1 MLDHAIHDLDADL
14 PTADA
19 TLLEELAVTG
29 YRPFEEHDDPRP
41 LPAKRAMDQGL
52 QVAMSALEQAFAD
65 TRLEDDIEDVLWG
78 FVNVF
83 HRRVEQIERKLDEN
97 EQAQRASQREHDG
110 SEVLSVE
117 LERLTAL
124 GLTLS
129 ERRNAFEYAR
139 DTAANLFTRTT
150 RSLWRPHSGSRVNRA
165 TMTAAMIDSRDY
177 ISARRRAETEIH
189 LPQGTRIAFT
199 GGKEYQDVTVIWDT
213 LDKVRAKH
221 PNMVLLHG
229 GGEGAELIAA
239 KWAENRKTPQVVF
252 KPDWKRHNRAAPF
265 RRNDTILEQ
274 MPIGIVHFPGGGISD
289 NLADKATAKGI
300 PVRRGVK
307 AGA

>member
-65 TRLEDDIEDVLWG
+65 TRLEDDLEDVLWG

-97 EQAQRASQREHDG
+97 EQAQRASQREQDG

-139 DTAANLFTRTT
+139 DTAAQLFTRTT
-150 RSLWRPHSGSRVNRA
+150 RSLWRPHSGSRANRA

-189 LPQGTRIAFT
+189 LPRAPASPSPAARSTRT
-199 GGKEYQDVTVIWDT
+199 S
-213 LDKVRAKH
+213 R
-221 PNMVLLHG
+221 
-229 GGEGAELIAA
+229 
-239 KWAENRKTPQVVF
+239 
-252 KPDWKRHNRAAPF
+252 
-265 RRNDTILEQ
+265 
-274 MPIGIVHFPGGGISD
+274 
-289 NLADKATAKGI
+289 
-300 PVRRGVK
+300 
-307 AGA
+307 

>member
-1 MLDHAIHDLDADL
+1 MLDHLTHDLDEDL
-14 PTADA
+14 QPDP

-41 LPAKRAMDQGL
+41 LPGAFQMDGAL
-52 QVAMSALEQAFAD
+52 NVAMSSLEQAFAD
-65 TRLEDDIEDVLWG
+65 TRLEDDLEDVLWG

-83 HRRVEQIERKLDEN
+83 HRRVEQIDRKLDEN
-97 EQAQRASQREHDG
+97 EQAQRQSQREQDG

-117 LERLTAL
+117 LERLIAL
-124 GLTLS
+124 GQTLC

-139 DTAANLFTRTT
+139 DAAAHRFTRITK
-150 RSLWRPHSGSRVNRA
+150 SLWRPRSGSQVNRA
-165 TMTAAMIDSRDY
+165 TMTAAMIDSRDF

-189 LPQGTRIAFT
+189 LPPGTRIAFT
-199 GGKEYQDVTVIWDT
+199 GGKQFQDVSVIWDT

-221 PNMVLLHG
+221 PDMVLLHG
-229 GGEGAELIAA
+229 GGDGAELIAA
-239 KWAENRKTPQVVF
+239 KWAENRKVAQVVF
-252 KPDWKRHNRAAPF
+252 RPEWKRHSKAAPF

-274 MPIGIVHFPGGGISD
+274 APIGVVHFPGGGISD
-289 NLADKATAKGI
+289 NLADKAMAKGI
-300 PVRRGVK
+300 PVARGVK

>member
-1 MLDHAIHDLDADL
+1 MLDHLTHDLDEDL
-14 PTADA
+14 PADP
-19 TLLEELAVTG
+19 TLLKELALTG

-41 LPAKRAMDQGL
+41 LPAKRAMDGAL
-52 QVAMSALEQAFAD
+52 NVAISALEGAFAG
-65 TRLEDDIEDVLWG
+65 TRLEDDLEDVLWG

-83 HRRVEQIERKLDEN
+83 HRRVEQIDRKLDEN
-97 EQAQRASQREHDG
+97 EQAQRMSQRDQDG

-129 ERRNAFEYAR
+129 ERRNSFEYAR
-139 DTAANLFTRTT
+139 DAAAHLFTRTT
-150 RSLWRPHSGSRVNRA
+150 RSLWRPRSGSQVNRA
-165 TMTAAMIDSRDY
+165 TMTAAMIDSRDFVN
-177 ISARRRAETEIH
+177 ARRRAETEIH

-199 GGKEYQDVTVIWDT
+199 GGKEYQNVTVIWDT
-213 LDKVRAKH
+213 LDRVRAKH
-221 PNMVLLHG
+221 ADMVLMHG

-239 KWAENRKTPQVVF
+239 KWAENRRVQQVVF
-252 KPDWKRHNRAAPF
+252 KPDWKRHKRAAPF
-265 RRNDTILEQ
+265 RRNDLLLEQ
-274 MPIGIVHFPGGGISD
+274 DPIGIVHFPGGGISD
-289 NLADKATAKGI
+289 NLADKAMARGI

>member
-1 MLDHAIHDLDADL
+1 MLDHLSHDRDEDL
-14 PTADA
+14 PADP

-41 LPAKRAMDQGL
+41 LPDKRAMDEALRQ
-52 QVAMSALEQAFAD
+52 AMAELERAFAG
-65 TRLEDDIEDVLWG
+65 TRLEDDLEDVLWG

-83 HRRVEQIERKLDEN
+83 HRRVEGIERKLDEN
-97 EQAQRASQREHDG
+97 EQAQRQSQREQDG

-139 DTAANLFTRTT
+139 DAAAHVFTRTT
-150 RSLWRPHSGSRVNRA
+150 RSLWRPRSGSQVNRA

-199 GGKEYQDVTVIWDT
+199 GGKQFQDVAVIWDT
-213 LDKVRAKH
+213 LDRVRAKH
-221 PNMVLLHG
+221 ADMVLLHG

-239 KWAENRKTPQVVF
+239 KWAETRKVAQVVF
-252 KPDWKRHNRAAPF
+252 RPDWKRHSKAAPF
-265 RRNDTILEQ
+265 RRNDAILEQ
-274 MPIGIVHFPGGGISD
+274 LPIGVVHFPGGGISD
-289 NLADKATAKGI
+289 NLADKALTKGI

-307 AGA
+307 TGA

>member
-1 MLDHAIHDLDADL
+1 MLDHLSHDLDEDL
-14 PTADA
+14 PADPS
-19 TLLEELAVTG
+19 LLEELAVTG

-41 LPAKRAMDQGL
+41 LPGQGAMDGALRQ
-52 QVAMSALEQAFAD
+52 AMSALEQAFAG
-65 TRLEDDIEDVLWG
+65 TRLEDDLEDVLWG

-83 HRRVEQIERKLDEN
+83 HRRVEGIARKLDEN
-97 EQAQRASQREHDG
+97 EQEQRRSQREQDG

-129 ERRNAFEYAR
+129 ERRNSFEYAR
-139 DTAANLFTRTT
+139 DAAAHLFTRIT
-150 RSLWRPHSGSRVNRA
+150 RSLWRPRSGSQVNRA
-165 TMTAAMIDSRDY
+165 TMTAAMIDSRDF

-189 LPQGTRIAFT
+189 LPPGVRIAFT
-199 GGKEYQDVTVIWDT
+199 GGKEFQDVAVIWET
-213 LDKVRAKH
+213 LDRVRAKH
-221 PNMVLLHG
+221 PDMVLLHG

-239 KWAENRKTPQVVF
+239 KWAENRKVAQVVF
-252 KPDWKRHNRAAPF
+252 RPDWKRHNRAAPF
-265 RRNDTILEQ
+265 RRNDAILEQ
-274 MPIGIVHFPGGGISD
+274 LPIGVVHFPGGGISD
-289 NLADKATAKGI
+289 NLADKALSKGI

>member
-1 MLDHAIHDLDADL
+1 MLDQPIHDEDL
-14 PTADA
+14 PADPS
-19 TLLEELAVTG
+19 LLEELAVTG

-41 LPAKRAMDQGL
+41 LPTKRVMDGAL
-52 QVAMSALEQAFAD
+52 RVAMAELEQAFTG
-65 TRLEDDIEDVLWG
+65 TRLEDDLEDVLWG
-78 FVNVF
+78 FVNVL

-97 EQAQRASQREHDG
+97 EQAQRQSQREQDG

-124 GLTLS
+124 GQTLS
-129 ERRNAFEYAR
+129 ERRNSFEYAR
-139 DTAANLFTRTT
+139 DTAAHFFTRTT
-150 RSLWRPHSGSRVNRA
+150 RSLWRPHSGSRVNHA

-199 GGKEYQDVTVIWDT
+199 GGKQFQDVAVIWAT
-213 LDKVRAKH
+213 LDRVRAKH
-221 PNMVLLHG
+221 PDMVLLHG

-239 KWAENRKTPQVVF
+239 KWAENRKVAQVVF
-252 KPDWKRHNRAAPF
+252 RPDWKRHSKAAPF
-265 RRNDTILEQ
+265 RRNDAILEQ
-274 MPIGIVHFPGGGISD
+274 MPIGVVHFPGGGISD
-289 NLADKATAKGI
+289 NLADKALTKGI

-307 AGA
+307 PAG